1 MRPDITKTI
10 RYAIAMVVLTLIR
23 APIALAALPYSDF
36 FTAADPQHF
45 GLTIFT
51 SGMGAEAK
59 YAATHEGFELEQTLT
74 PYINLVGR
82 VSGYQVYTGDGWD
95 TPLAGRD
102 TRPRNFG
109 VLQGGLDFLP
119 FQGTSF
125 KMLGGS
131 DVGDSHH
138 SRIEGDFSSWLWMH
152 SRHPV
157 NLAFIGDH
165 FYNNGLDSGAIDIRT
180 IWSSSREVMWLVG
193 AGGQLWAQGGEPN
206 LQKEFGPDLG
216 IMLCQWNLS
225 LDFQAGYGS
234 NHGYGLI
241 GVSRHFGWDE
251 D

>member
-1 MRPDITKTI
+1 MISLV
-10 RYAIAMVVLTLIR
+10 IAFVMVILMN
-23 APIALAALPYSDF
+23 APSAHATPFADF
-36 FTAADPQHF
+36 FTGAEPQHF

-51 SGMGAEAK
+51 SGIGAESK

-74 PYINLVGR
+74 PYINVVGR
-82 VSGYQVYTGDGWD
+82 ASGYQIYTGDGWD

-109 VLQGGLDFLP
+109 VLQGGLDLLP
-119 FQGTSF
+119 VQGTSL
-125 KMLGGS
+125 KILGGS

-138 SRIEGDFSSWLWMH
+138 ARIEGDFSSWLWMH

-165 FYNNGLDSGAIDIRT
+165 FYNNGLTSGAIDVRT
-180 IWSSSREVMWLVG
+180 VGQSSREVMWLVG
-193 AGGQLWAQGGEPN
+193 AGGQLWAQGGEPH

-216 IMLCQWNLS
+216 IVLRQWNLS
-225 LDFQAGYGS
+225 LDFQAGYGN
-234 NHGYGLI
+234 NHGYGII

-251 D
+251 E